1 MLDPTTKTRV
11 AIPTKIVKLVDK
23 QIFKD
28 LANCINEYI
37 KQNKFPNE
45 LKIAHVTAIF
55 KKDKTNDRPISIL
68 PAVSKI
74 FERVLC
80 NQLKNFSNNSF
91 RLFSVN
97 LGKGTVLNMS
107 LLTFFKYGKGVLMRL
122 RESLEHYRS
131 SKLLTVSTVI

>member
-1 MLDPTTKTRV
+1 M
-11 AIPTKIVKLVDK
+11 
-23 QIFKD
+23 
-28 LANCINEYI
+28 
-37 KQNKFPNE
+37 
-45 LKIAHVTAIF
+45 TAIF
-55 KKDKTNDRPISIL
+55 KKDKTNDRPIDIL

-80 NQLKNFSNNSF
+80 NQLKNFSNNFF

-107 LLTFFKYGKGVLMRL
+107 LLSFFRYGKGVLMRL
-122 RESLEHYRS
+122 REALEHYRL

>member
-1 MLDPTTKTRV
+1 M
-11 AIPTKIVKLVDK
+11 
-23 QIFKD
+23 
-28 LANCINEYI
+28 
-37 KQNKFPNE
+37 
-45 LKIAHVTAIF
+45 TAIF
-55 KKDKTNDRPISIL
+55 KKDKTNDRPIDIL

-80 NQLKNFSNNSF
+80 NQLKNFSNNFF

-122 RESLEHYRS
+122 RESLEHYRL